1 MPKPN
6 RFEKA
11 TALGFE
17 ALHGKGVS
25 ATAVSLTGATAI
37 NIFGTIN
44 NFNGVITG
52 LLLNTLGGTAAT
64 ITIAGTAGTVA
75 TITSGNTAGSVAGNV
90 AVLANATFTKTG
102 TLIASSGNAA
112 DTSKLI
118 VFYKLT

>member
-6 RFEKA
+6 RFEKS

-37 NIFGTIN
+37 DIFGAVN
-44 NFNGVITG
+44 KFGGVITG
-52 LLLNTLGGTAAT
+52 LLLNTLGATSQT

-75 TITSGNTAGSVAGNV
+75 TITSGTTAGSVTGPA

-102 TLIASSGNAA
+102 TLIASSGSGV